1 MRLALHVVS
10 LSTSSGVKRSH
21 VITTAFSCLGRQID
35 TCCLKVAIFFKK
47 KNINLVNLYT
57 WKKKKNWQRLLRK
70 SIPWHC
76 FEEVCAK
83 IL

>member
-35 TCCLKVAIFFKK
+35 TCCLKVAIFFKEKEHQSCEFVHLEEK
-47 KNINLVNLYT
+47 KLAEVV
-57 WKKKKNWQRLLRK
+57 KKIDSLSLL
-70 SIPWHC
+70 
-76 FEEVCAK
+76 
-83 IL
+83 